1 MYLKNLAT
9 IMLFGAGATAAPFD
23 KRAAEA
29 EALAA
34 IPPQARNVR
43 FGPYGPESLNYV
55 PGGYH
60 FPNTMP
66 GVNRGGRSGVRP
78 LPVTTPEKRAIPPEE
93 ARNLPFGPYGPDP
106 LDLLKDVS
114 PYRYFPNP
122 MPRVNNDNVARIR
135 PLPFTIPEKRA
146 ISPGEAGKFLFG
158 PYEDGY
164 PRRYIQDPM
173 PWLNRD
179 SPLHVKRNEAMDKAM
194 AVEARIAEVFPGY
207 RPRVPF
213 PKNGVGLAV
222 CGLYIGSC

>member
-1 MYLKNLAT
+1 
-9 IMLFGAGATAAPFD
+9 MLLGAGATAAPFD

-43 FGPYGPESLNYV
+43 FGPYGTESLYYV
-55 PGGYH
+55 PGGYP

-66 GVNRGGRSGVRP
+66 GVNRGGRSGIRP
-78 LPVTTPEKRAIPPEE
+78 LPVTIPEKRAIPPEE
-93 ARNLPFGPYGPDP
+93 ARTLKFGPYGPDP
-106 LDLLKDVS
+106 FKDVS
-114 PYRYFPNP
+114 PYHYFPNP
-122 MPRVNNDNVARIR
+122 MPLANNDNVARIR
-135 PLPFTIPEKRA
+135 PLPFNIPEKRA
-146 ISPGEAGKFLFG
+146 ISPGKAEKFLFG

-173 PWLNRD
+173 PLVNRD
-179 SPLHVKRNEAMDKAM
+179 SPLHVKRDEAMDKAT
-194 AVEARIAEVFPGY
+194 ADEARIAEIFPGY

-222 CGLYIGSC
+222 CGLHIGSC